1 MHCGMVQSGAFPS
14 LPRRGKTAATVG
26 IGVLMLKTF
35 ALGIAIAAICC
46 APTSAQQRGQGR
58 GGFSGVSPSTIM
70 DTPDVRVTRV
80 QIDAGAVRPSHSHN
94 EGPFHMFIPITGPVQ
109 VFFGPEGKE
118 DMETVAP
125 GQVHFF
131 KSNTPHG
138 FRNPGSTPVTFI
150 EIFVKN
156 TGRASAD
163 PGRALAAA
171 LDAIRSKP

>member
-1 MHCGMVQSGAFPS
+1 
-14 LPRRGKTAATVG
+14 
-26 IGVLMLKTF
+26 MLKTF
-35 ALGIAIAAICC
+35 SLVVVLVALSC
-46 APTSAQQRGQGR
+46 APALAQRRGQAR
-58 GGFSGVSPSTIM
+58 GGNTGVSPSTIM

-94 EGPFHMFIPITGPVQ
+94 EGPFHMFIPISGPVD

-118 DMETVAP
+118 ERETVAP

-138 FRNPGSTPVTFI
+138 FKNPGSTPVTFI

-156 TGRASAD
+156 TGRASND
-163 PGRALAAA
+163 PLQSLALALNA
-171 LDAIRSKP
+171 LRNKQ